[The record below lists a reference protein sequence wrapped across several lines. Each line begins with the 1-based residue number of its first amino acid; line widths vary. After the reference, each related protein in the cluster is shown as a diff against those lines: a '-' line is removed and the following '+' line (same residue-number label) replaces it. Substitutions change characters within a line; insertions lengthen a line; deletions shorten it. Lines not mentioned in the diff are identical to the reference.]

1 MHLSLWGRT
10 FLMPSERDMSMSEKK
25 SSNKNVSGIAAGIT
39 MAASVLPLVK
49 PAIDAVRDYADKS
62 IEERKKLIAVPEL
75 YSKEYPLTIE
85 QAVAILESC
94 GLKATLVKAAISDA
108 DIKYRTCFDT
118 QVIKSHPKA
127 KQKVE
132 RGTSILVKYVTQE
145 VIDESQRLYELSEKH
160 KAEVQEAKLIKQ
172 AERKEKTKQAMTDAV
187 DTAKRGIQKIPVF
200 KKKEKEEVTCNEQ
213 EQN

>member
-1 MHLSLWGRT
+1 MRLSLWGRT

>member
-1 MHLSLWGRT
+1 MRLSLLGRT
-10 FLMPSERDMSMSEKK
+10 FLMPSERDMIMSDKK
-25 SSNKNVSGIAAGIT
+25 SSNKNVGGIAAGIT

-132 RGTSILVKYVTQE
+132 RGTSVLVKYVTQE
-145 VIDESQRLYELSEKH
+145 VIDESQRLYELSEKQ
-160 KAEVQEAKLIKQ
+160 KIEVQEAKLIKQ
-172 AERKEKTKQAMTDAV
+172 TERKEKTKQVVTDAV
-187 DTAKRGIQKIPVF
+187 DTAKREIQKIPVF
-200 KKKEKEEVTCNEQ
+200 KKKED
-213 EQN
+213 

>member
-1 MHLSLWGRT
+1 
-10 FLMPSERDMSMSEKK
+10 MSMSEKK
-25 SSNKNVSGIAAGIT
+25 SSNKNVGGIAAGIT

-94 GLKATLVKAAISDA
+94 GLKATLVKAGISDA

-160 KAEVQEAKLIKQ
+160 KAEVQEAKLTKQ
-172 AERKEKTKQAMTDAV
+172 AERKEKTKQVMTDAV

>member
-1 MHLSLWGRT
+1 MRLSLWGRT

-25 SSNKNVSGIAAGIT
+25 SSNKNVGGIAAGIT

-49 PAIDAVRDYADKS
+49 PVIDAVRDYADKS
-62 IEERKKLIAVPEL
+62 IEERKKLVAVPEL

-94 GLKATLVKAAISDA
+94 GLKATLIKAAVSDA

-213 EQN
+213 E

>member
-1 MHLSLWGRT
+1 MI
-10 FLMPSERDMSMSEKK
+10 MSDKK
-25 SSNKNVSGIAAGIT
+25 SSNKNVGGIAAGIT

-132 RGTSILVKYVTQE
+132 RGTSVLVKYVTQE
-145 VIDESQRLYELSEKH
+145 VIDESQRLYELSEKQ
-160 KAEVQEAKLIKQ
+160 KAKAQEAKLIKQ
-172 AERKEKTKQAMTDAV
+172 TERKEKTKQVVTDAV
-187 DTAKRGIQKIPVF
+187 DTAKRGIQKISVF
-200 KKKEKEEVTCNEQ
+200 KKKED
-213 EQN
+213 